1 MSDVLP
7 DTIRKEILL
16 KAPLERV
23 WNAIANA
30 SEFGAWF
37 GMRFD
42 QPEFRPHSLMTG
54 FIKPTEVNDD
64 VAAAQKPY
72 EGTAFEFRV
81 NDIVPMKS
89 ISFSWHPYAVDK
101 THDYSDEPM
110 TLITF
115 TLEEAAG
122 GTRLVLTESGFD
134 RIPLERRAEAFRMN
148 EGGWAMQMRLIE
160 AYLAR

>member
-1 MSDVLP
+1 MSDIIP
-7 DTIRKEILL
+7 DTIRKEVVL

-30 SEFGAWF
+30 GEFGAWF

-42 QPEFRPHSLMTG
+42 QPSFRPNTPMTG
-54 FIKPTEVNDD
+54 FIKSTEVNDE

-72 EGTAFEFRV
+72 EGTAFEFHV

-89 ISFSWHPYAVDK
+89 ISFSWHPYAVNK
-101 THDYSDEPM
+101 THDYSGEPM
-110 TLITF
+110 TVITF
-115 TLEEAAG
+115 TLEEVAD

-134 RIPLERRAEAFRMN
+134 RIPLDRRAEAFRAN
-148 EGGWAMQMRLIE
+148 DGGWTAQMTLIE